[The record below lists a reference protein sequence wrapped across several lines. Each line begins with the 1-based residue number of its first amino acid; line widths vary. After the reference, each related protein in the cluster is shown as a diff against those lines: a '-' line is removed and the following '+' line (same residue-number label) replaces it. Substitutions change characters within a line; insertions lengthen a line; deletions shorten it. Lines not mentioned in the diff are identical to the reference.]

1 MNDPHPGNR
10 LLATLSQGDQDL
22 LRPFLEVVDLDARR
36 ILDAP
41 REPISHVYFV
51 ESGLVSVVG
60 MASPDRRIEVGMVGY
75 EGMTGMDAV
84 LGDDSSPNETLVQ
97 CPGSALRIST
107 AALRRIMRKSE
118 SFTARLLHY
127 VRVFLV
133 QTSQTALANG
143 RGKLDERLARWLLMW
158 DDRVF
163 DAGATITHDF
173 LALLLGV
180 TRPGVTIALH
190 VLEGKGLIRS
200 TRSHVRIL
208 DRDGLRRAANG
219 FYGVP
224 EAEYERSIGQPSGE
238 FARGNLQSTPRP
250 TAKALSDR

>member
-1 MNDPHPGNR
+1 M
-10 LLATLSQGDQDL
+10 
-22 LRPFLEVVDLDARR
+22 RPFLEVVNLDARQ

-41 REPISHVYFV
+41 RGPISHVYFV

-75 EGMTGMDAV
+75 EGMTGLDVV

-97 CPGSALRIST
+97 CSGSASRIST
-107 AALRRIMRKSE
+107 VALRQIMKKSE
-118 SFTARLLHY
+118 SITARLLHY

-133 QTSQTALANG
+133 QTSQTALSNG

-163 DAGATITHDF
+163 DAGSTITHDF

-200 TRSHVRIL
+200 TRSRVRIL
-208 DRDGLRRAANG
+208 DRDGLRLATNG

-224 EAEYERSIGQPSGE
+224 EAEYERSIGQLAGGLSPE
-238 FARGNLQSTPRP
+238 MCNPPHDPPRRP
-250 TAKALSDR
+250 YPVAKSVLRRHRTR